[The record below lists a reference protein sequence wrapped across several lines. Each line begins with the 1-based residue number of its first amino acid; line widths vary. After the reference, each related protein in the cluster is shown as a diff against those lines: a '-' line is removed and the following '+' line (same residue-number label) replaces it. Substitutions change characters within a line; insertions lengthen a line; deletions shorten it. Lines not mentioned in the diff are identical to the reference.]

1 MFDEFVAVQSVFII
15 SASAVYAF
23 WELRNRPDGVQRALL
38 FGLIWGCGPRVFTY
52 SLLDEIVLSL
62 VTAYMLLFRREE
74 LRAIIEGF
82 RRHKIYWMPT
92 ILCLFLAVH
101 SLFSLVILEDL
112 RMVKWTLVFVSAP
125 FVVALVPRW
134 LSGRD
139 NPDGAPVGFVMV
151 HLSLYFLAYI
161 LQGLAGEIFIGDWG
175 RFHTQEVYWQGSSL
189 AVMPV
194 MVFFA
199 CSFFFP
205 EQYLGRWPRMFY
217 FFLMLGFC
225 AFLFDSRIMQLLLVC
240 CPLAGLVVYWKG
252 YRNWAAMLVAF
263 LCCFYVNVT
272 LDNNDVDIKSY
283 VKAVWTKAP
292 PEVAKSKLHG
302 DQKKDAFEAI
312 VFGLKSLSQSANVI
326 DPMVNDI
333 DRMLQV
339 SAALE
344 ASASHRNILVRGF
357 GTGFYTHRYEI
368 GYWVKQ
374 KYAEALPGFSE
385 ASLAGDVGGG
395 SRPIFRTT
403 ALAGYIIDTG
413 ILGVALISMV
423 LFSAV
428 YFALDTGVRE
438 FLAGGICTSLAL
450 AWTYSNFSLENALW
464 FLLMFIVAGLCR
476 QSGSVMPSNLSSS

>member
-1 MFDEFVAVQSVFII
+1 
-15 SASAVYAF
+15 
-23 WELRNRPDGVQRALL
+23 
-38 FGLIWGCGPRVFTY
+38 
-52 SLLDEIVLSL
+52 
-62 VTAYMLLFRREE
+62 
-74 LRAIIEGF
+74 
-82 RRHKIYWMPT
+82 
-92 ILCLFLAVH
+92 
-101 SLFSLVILEDL
+101 
-112 RMVKWTLVFVSAP
+112 
-125 FVVALVPRW
+125 
-134 LSGRD
+134 
-139 NPDGAPVGFVMV
+139 
-151 HLSLYFLAYI
+151 
-161 LQGLAGEIFIGDWG
+161 
-175 RFHTQEVYWQGSSL
+175 
-189 AVMPV
+189 
-194 MVFFA
+194 
-199 CSFFFP
+199 
-205 EQYLGRWPRMFY
+205 MFY

-225 AFLFDSRIMQLLLVC
+225 AFFFDSRIMQLLLLC

-272 LDNNDVDIKSY
+272 LY
-283 VKAVWTKAP
+283 
-292 PEVAKSKLHG
+292 G

-312 VFGLKSLSQSANVI
+312 VFGFKSLSQSANVI

-344 ASASHRNILVRGF
+344 ASASHRNILGRVL

-368 GYWVKQ
+368 GYWVEQ

-385 ASLAGDVGGG
+385 ASLAGDFGGG

-413 ILGVALISMV
+413 ILGIALISMV
-423 LFSAV
+423 LFSVV
-428 YFALDTGVRE
+428 YFALGTGVRE

-476 QSGSVMPSNLSSS
+476 QSGSVTPSNLSSS

>member
-1 MFDEFVAVQSVFII
+1 MFDEFMAVQSVFII
-15 SASAVYAF
+15 SASAVYVF

-74 LRAIIEGF
+74 LRAIIEGL
-82 RRHKIYWMPT
+82 RRHKAYWMPT

-151 HLSLYFLAYI
+151 HLSLYFLIYI

-199 CSFFFP
+199 CSFFFQ

-225 AFLFDSRIMQLLLVC
+225 AFFFDSRIMQLLLLC

-272 LDNNDVDIKSY
+272 L
-283 VKAVWTKAP
+283 
-292 PEVAKSKLHG
+292 HG

-312 VFGLKSLSQSANVI
+312 VFGFKSLSQSANVI
-326 DPMVNDI
+326 DPMGNDI

-344 ASASHRNILVRGF
+344 ASASNRNILVRVL

-374 KYAEALPGFSE
+374 KYAEALPGFSK
-385 ASLAGDVGGG
+385 ASLADDFGGG

-413 ILGVALISMV
+413 ILGIALISMV